1 MFKLA
6 AKEKSTGAWRVIEVG
21 MGRALDA
28 LTAFA
33 ENWHIHRDRFCYG
46 SAITMP
52 ATEDDFIR
60 FSNGE
65 VFYI

>member
-33 ENWHIHRDRFCYG
+33 ENWPAHRDHYVYG
-46 SAITMP
+46 TALTSP
-52 ATEDDFIR
+52 ATEEDFIR
-60 FSNGE
+60 FSNGK